1 MNDDNYGCEI
11 WFGPLLIV
19 AILFLFWFIDSHG
32 AEVDAAISRW
42 PAAPTGSVCK

>member
-19 AILFLFWFIDSHG
+19 AILVL
-32 AEVDAAISRW
+32 DAAISRW
-42 PAAPTGSVCK
+42 LAAPAGSVCK